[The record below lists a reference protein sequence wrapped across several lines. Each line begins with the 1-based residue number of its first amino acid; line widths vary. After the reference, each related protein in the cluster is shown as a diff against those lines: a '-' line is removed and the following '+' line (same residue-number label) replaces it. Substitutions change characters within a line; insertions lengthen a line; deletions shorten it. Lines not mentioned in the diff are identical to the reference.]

1 MNGSS
6 LQSLVS
12 KLLQVDPL
20 KRHTATQALND
31 LCLLTHIQNKHP
43 KQTIVSSKQ
52 SCINL
57 LESSLVTIKI
67 PRGTKIPLGMNFSL
81 RKSYFK
87 SERISDDKNSF
98 FYNSINIQDISLD
111 SNPLNAFG
119 IKDSLKTQS
128 QYDSNNLDVKNDIKQ
143 IKLNKRRNCFFNSI
157 FRFRKEKL

>member
-1 MNGSS
+1 MKGSS

-12 KLLQVDPL
+12 NLLQVDPL

-31 LCLLTHIQNKHP
+31 LCLDTPIQNKHP
-43 KQTIVSSKQ
+43 IQTIVSFKQ
-52 SCINL
+52 SCTKL
-57 LESSLVTIKI
+57 PESSQVTIKI
-67 PRGTKIPLGMNFSL
+67 SRGTKIPLGTKFPL

-87 SERISDDKNSF
+87 SERISNDKNSIF
-98 FYNSINIQDISLD
+98 DNSINIQDISLD

-128 QYDSNNLDVKNDIKQ
+128 QYDSNNLEVQNDIKQ
-143 IKLNKRRNCFFNSI
+143 IKFNKRRNGFFNSI